1 MKVKKIIASL
11 LVLAL
16 LAGAYSIDLKASD
29 GDTWL
34 NPTAQGYVN
43 EISAQYGIQPELV
56 EAIIETESSCN
67 NSATNGTCY
76 GYMQVNGAVWGYG
89 YRSEYANISKGVEVL
104 ANYFEQA
111 DGEVCLALDLY
122 NGNSKAHRLNESG
135 TISTYA
141 KKITTRAH
149 ELEVLHYGS

>member
-1 MKVKKIIASL
+1 MKVKKIITSL
-11 LVLAL
+11 LVITL
-16 LAGAYSIDLKASD
+16 LVGVCSIDLKASD

-34 NPTAQGYVN
+34 NPTAQRYVS

-89 YRSEYANISKGVEVL
+89 YKSEYANISKGVEVL
-104 ANYFEQA
+104 STYFEQA
-111 DGEVCLALDLY
+111 NGEVCLALDLY
-122 NGNSKAHRLNESG
+122 NGNSKAYALNNSG

-149 ELEVLHYGS
+149 DLEVLHYGS